1 MRKYSIDELP
11 QFLDVLRGDMS
22 VVGPRPQVRR
32 EVDTYDDLVHR
43 RLVVKPGLTGLWRIS
58 GRSDLEV
65 EDTVRRDLTYV
76 ENWSLTND
84 IAIIARTVR
93 TVLRGAGA
101 CTPQTTTPMP
111 GKGGGLDWRRRRAS
125 ESVPNRHRT
134 ERV

>member
-65 EDTVRRDLTYV
+65 EDAVRRDLTYV
-76 ENWSLTND
+76 ENWSVTND
-84 IAIIARTVR
+84 IAIIARAVR

-101 CTPQTTTPMP
+101 Y
-111 GKGGGLDWRRRRAS
+111 
-125 ESVPNRHRT
+125 
-134 ERV
+134 

>member
-32 EVDTYDDLVHR
+32 EVDTDDDLVGR
-43 RLVVKPGLTGLWRIS
+43 RLVVKPGLTELWQIS

-65 EDTVRRDLTYV
+65 EDAVRLDLTYI
-76 ENWSLTND
+76 ENWSLAND
-84 IAIIARTVR
+84 IAIIARAVR

-101 CTPQTTTPMP
+101 Y
-111 GKGGGLDWRRRRAS
+111 
-125 ESVPNRHRT
+125 
-134 ERV
+134 

>member
-32 EVDTYDDLVHR
+32 EVDTDDDLVGR
-43 RLVVKPGLTGLWRIS
+43 RLVVKPGLTGLWQIS

-65 EDTVRRDLTYV
+65 EDAVRLDLTYI
-76 ENWSLTND
+76 ENWSLAND
-84 IAIIARTVR
+84 IAIIARAVR

-101 CTPQTTTPMP
+101 Y
-111 GKGGGLDWRRRRAS
+111 
-125 ESVPNRHRT
+125 
-134 ERV
+134 